1 MTEAF
6 DEQMKKCESVA
17 SELSAQSGFNVCAN
31 SIWRAC
37 YAFDLFSKSNKDV
50 ALNLRKLRLAI
61 IGRDGTKRRPFRF
74 LDIANR
80 NVPAIL
86 KTGRR
91 EKPRGQSR
99 G

>member
-1 MTEAF
+1 MTMETF
-6 DEQMKKCESVA
+6 DEQMEKCESVA

-31 SIWRAC
+31 SIWMAC

-61 IGRDGTKRRPFRF
+61 IGRDGTKRNPYCFK
-74 LDIANR
+74 DI
-80 NVPAIL
+80 VKQ

-91 EKPRGQSR
+91 
-99 G
+99 